1 MKTLGK
7 IRLSG
12 DIFSLPIMLEFVSTH
27 ARGCGLC
34 KERTSEVL
42 RAVEEAISN
51 IIDESYQNAY
61 GEIDL
66 TCEEDSMARLI
77 ITIADSAPPVD
88 ILKVTGAVPEPG
100 GIAGGVAGRLSTALM
115 GELVNHIAYERREDK
130 NVLIFT
136 IEEVA

>member
-42 RAVEEAISN
+42 RAVEEAVSN

-77 ITIADSAPPVD
+77 ITIADSAPPVRYSGGD
-88 ILKVTGAVPEPG
+88 RRGPGARRNCRWRRRKALHCINGANSSTTSPMRGGKTG
-100 GIAGGVAGRLSTALM
+100 TC
-115 GELVNHIAYERREDK
+115 
-130 NVLIFT
+130 
-136 IEEVA
+136 